1 MRPYQPISLPL
12 DEAQASVPG
21 EPVETLVT
29 LQVAALEKPILGEKK
44 SVEKATETVVVS
56 PPRHRQFTLPPW
68 PTSQPGPRVTA
79 PSPGQRLVPRR
90 TDQVMYDFYDQERG
104 LPGLLPPMPADQ
116 ERKSASENATD
127 SLHRTSS
134 RRATD

>member
-1 MRPYQPISLPL
+1 MLTDQPMALPL
-12 DEAQASVPG
+12 EEMQEIATNEPG
-21 EPVETLVT
+21 ETRLVV
-29 LQVAALEKPILGEKK
+29 QVAVPDERDLRRKVSEESAP
-44 SVEKATETVVVS
+44 ETGLAS
-56 PPRHRQFTLPPW
+56 PPCHRQFTLPPW
-68 PTSQPGPRVTA
+68 PTSQPGPRITA

-127 SLHRTSS
+127 SLRSPSS
-134 RRATD
+134 RRTTD